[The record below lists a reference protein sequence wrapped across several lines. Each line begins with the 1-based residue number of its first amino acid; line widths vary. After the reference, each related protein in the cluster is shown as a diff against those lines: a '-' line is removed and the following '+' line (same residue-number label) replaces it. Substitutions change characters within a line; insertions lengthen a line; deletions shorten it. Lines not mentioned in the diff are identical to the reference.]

1 MHSDPGS
8 PTVKNSHSIL
18 NTSGKNSILNTSG
31 KKSIGKKI
39 TWG

>member
-1 MHSDPGS
+1 MASEPTS
-8 PTVKNSHSIL
+8 PTAYNLKTPH
-18 NTSGKNSILNTSG
+18 SILNTSG

>member
-1 MHSDPGS
+1 MFSEPVS
-8 PTVKNSHSIL
+8 PTSKTPH
-18 NTSGKNSILNTSG
+18 SILNTSG